1 MKRISDGA
9 YWDMC
14 QNCKYVCTRRSVV
27 GSEFDTHYCRVNC
40 TPRRARGYECDNF
53 KSLKD
58 EEFN

>member
-1 MKRISDGA
+1 MKRICTGA
-9 YWDMC
+9 YFDIC

-40 TPRRARGYECDNF
+40 TPRRVWEYECDNF

-58 EEFN
+58 EE